1 MEPTDQNVELPGN
14 EMARFKTTI
23 LFGPKEVGYAVGRN
37 KKQSKLNACKHILQA
52 MVPLLYQDW
61 LASHQPGTMPVPI
74 NAHGGG
80 ASMEPTP
87 RPQSPGLDNMMNVEE
102 NPELAQQQ
110 ELQSE
115 QDTLQSQFNA
125 LSLDQ
130 LIQMTTGE
138 NKSQEEL
145 ALEYSEH

>member
-1 MEPTDQNVELPGN
+1 MEP
-14 EMARFKTTI
+14 I
-23 LFGPKEVGYAVGRN
+23 
-37 KKQSKLNACKHILQA
+37 
-52 MVPLLYQDW
+52 
-61 LASHQPGTMPVPI
+61 
-74 NAHGGG
+74 
-80 ASMEPTP
+80 P

-145 ALEYSEH
+145 ALEYSEL